1 MDDSINR
8 ARELEYAETLLK
20 RRRYLRDINSRNAT
34 LRGYTERNAI
44 NAPIQGTAADII
56 KMAMI
61 NIHHWLREEKL
72 GTKMILQVH
81 DELVFDAVAEEV
93 DYITP
98 KIKELMT
105 TALLLPRGVPLEVE
119 VGSGRNWLQA
129 H

>member
-1 MDDSINR
+1 
-8 ARELEYAETLLK
+8 
-20 RRRYLRDINSRNAT
+20 
-34 LRGYTERNAI
+34 
-44 NAPIQGTAADII
+44 
-56 KMAMI
+56 
-61 NIHHWLREEKL
+61 
-72 GTKMILQVH
+72 MILQVH

-93 DYITP
+93 AYITP